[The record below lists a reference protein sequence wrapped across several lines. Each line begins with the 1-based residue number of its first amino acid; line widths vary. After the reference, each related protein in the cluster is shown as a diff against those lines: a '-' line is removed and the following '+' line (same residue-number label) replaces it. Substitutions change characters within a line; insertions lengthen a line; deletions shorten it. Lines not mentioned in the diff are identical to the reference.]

1 MLSKVTYQL
10 GLRKALSS
18 SCLLVACGSV
28 AGGLGVTTA
37 GKDGTKDARKR
48 ERNSLLNNSGMSA
61 ACKAPVKSQT
71 VAVKTV
77 RNVGTD
83 YQKTSLSTGG

>member
-10 GLRKALSS
+10 GRRKALSS

-28 AGGLGVTTA
+28 MVGLGVTTA
-37 GKDGTKDARKR
+37 GKDGTKDSRKR
-48 ERNSLLNNSGMSA
+48 ERNSLLNHSGMSA

-71 VAVKTV
+71 VAVRT
-77 RNVGTD
+77 VGTVETD
-83 YQKTSLSTGG
+83 Y